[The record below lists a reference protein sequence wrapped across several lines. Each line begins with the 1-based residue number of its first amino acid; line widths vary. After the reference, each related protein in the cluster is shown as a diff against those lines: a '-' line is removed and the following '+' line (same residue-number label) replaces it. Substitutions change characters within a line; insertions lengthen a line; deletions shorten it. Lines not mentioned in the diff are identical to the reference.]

1 MKIVI
6 GSDHAGFKLKQTIIG
21 HLKENGY
28 DVLDVGTDSEAS
40 VDYPSYGHTVAR
52 TVTSG
57 DADLGIAIC
66 GTGIGIGISANK
78 VPGCRAAICS
88 EPYSAK
94 MSRLHNDANVLA
106 IGARVVGEE
115 LALMIVDTWLG
126 TEFLG
131 GRHARRVQMIEKAS
145 DDRAGV

>member
-6 GSDHAGFKLKQTIIG
+6 GSDHAGFALKQTLLA
-21 HLKENGY
+21 HLKEEDY
-28 DVLDVGTDSEAS
+28 EIYDVGTYSESS
-40 VDYPSYGHTVAR
+40 VDYPIYGRKVAE

-57 DADLGIAIC
+57 QADLGIAIC

-94 MSRLHNDANVLA
+94 MSRLHNNANVLA
-106 IGARVVGEE
+106 IGARVVGDE
-115 LALMIVDTWLG
+115 LAKMIVDTWLNTG
-126 TEFLG
+126 FLG
-131 GRHARRVQMIEKAS
+131 GRHARRVGMIDSIGNAN
-145 DDRAGV
+145 